1 MEIRKKLAYQFIAIF
16 ALILLLSSLTI
27 YLSFSN
33 TRKADFYDRL
43 EGKVRQVA
51 QILTEAE
58 SLDSDLL
65 KKIESSNPVNLP
77 NEKIVIYDMRDQ
89 LLYSTDYNAQLNI
102 SGEEINRVRVHGKVQ
117 LAQNPFEILGQYFEN
132 DRGQFVIFAGA
143 TDIFGLQKL
152 KHLRLIQLIVFFL
165 SLIIVYFAGRIFA
178 TRALFP
184 ISNIRSQ
191 AEAIGVSNLNAR
203 VDEGTGNDEI
213 TRLARTFNRMLDRLE
228 LAFITQKN
236 FIANAS
242 HELRT
247 PLTVMTGQLEVI
259 LMKDRSKE
267 EYRETI
273 LSLLEDIQ
281 NMNQISNRLLLLAQT
296 SSEFPET
303 GFEKVRIDD
312 TIWQARNE
320 VLKRQHQYKVNV
332 HFSEQIDN
340 EDKLTING
348 HELLLKT
355 ALLNLMDNGCK
366 YSEDHRV
373 DINLDSREE
382 EIIIRFSDKGIGIPE
397 EELASVFQP
406 FYRASNAK
414 SIKGHGIGLSL
425 AEKII
430 TLHGGVI
437 QVSSVFKQGTDI
449 SIRFH
454 SVNPDL

>member
-27 YLSFSN
+27 YISFSN

-43 EGKVRQVA
+43 EGKVSQVA
-51 QILTEAE
+51 QILTESE
-58 SLDSDLL
+58 TLDADLL

-77 NEKIVIYDMRDQ
+77 NEKIVIYDMQDQ

-102 SGEEINRVRVHGKVQ
+102 SREDINKARINGEIHLTQ
-117 LAQNPFEILGQYFEN
+117 SPFEILGQYFEN
-132 DRGQFVIFAGA
+132 NKDQFVVFAGG

-152 KHLRLIQLIVFFL
+152 NNLRLIQLIVFLL
-165 SLIIVYFAGRIFA
+165 SLVIVYFAGRIFA
-178 TRALFP
+178 TRALHP
-184 ISNIRSQ
+184 ISQIMLQ

-203 VDEGTGNDEI
+203 VDEGTGDDEI

-228 LAFITQKN
+228 MAFLTQKN

-247 PLTVMTGQLEVI
+247 PLTVITGQLEVI
-259 LMKDRSKE
+259 MMKERSEE

-320 VLKRQHQYKVNV
+320 VLKRQQQYKVNV

-382 EIIIRFSDKGIGIPE
+382 EIIICFSDKGIGIPAE
-397 EELASVFQP
+397 EIPSVFQP

-414 SIKGHGIGLSL
+414 AVKGHGIGLSL

-430 TLHGGVI
+430 TLHGGI
-437 QVSSVFKQGTDI
+437 IHVSSVIKQGTDI

-454 SVNPDL
+454 SVNPG

>member
-1 MEIRKKLAYQFIAIF
+1 
-16 ALILLLSSLTI
+16 
-27 YLSFSN
+27 
-33 TRKADFYDRL
+33 
-43 EGKVRQVA
+43 
-51 QILTEAE
+51 
-58 SLDSDLL
+58 
-65 KKIESSNPVNLP
+65 
-77 NEKIVIYDMRDQ
+77 
-89 LLYSTDYNAQLNI
+89 
-102 SGEEINRVRVHGKVQ
+102 
-117 LAQNPFEILGQYFEN
+117 
-132 DRGQFVIFAGA
+132 
-143 TDIFGLQKL
+143 
-152 KHLRLIQLIVFFL
+152 LIVFFL